1 MGKFNHLQK
10 MGEKSAMDPYVP
22 FAQFQELSTQNHFF
36 SVNPPHTHTHKTIF
50 SRILKQILGIV
61 ALLL

>member
-36 SVNPPHTHTHKTIF
+36 SVNHPPHTHTKLF
-50 SRILKQILGIV
+50 SLGF
-61 ALLL
+61 